1 VGRDVAFSAVVV
13 LSLGLILWARALPVT
28 HATSGQGLRQLGS
41 ALRDRAQLAGIW
53 LVVLPAM
60 VGGALNVLGPLRLHV
75 FGAGAG
81 AVGATFLGAAV
92 AEGTVTPWIGR
103 FSDRHGRIIPLR
115 SGLAVTV
122 AFLVC
127 FTLPGTAVLLAVLIV
142 AMVGSLGGFWAP
154 AMAIMSDA
162 ADHQRLDQALAAAL
176 MNMAWAV
183 GALVGEVGSGAIA
196 KAAGDG
202 LPMFLLAGLCGAT
215 LGVLLRR
222 PVR

>member
-1 VGRDVAFSAVVV
+1 
-13 LSLGLILWARALPVT
+13 
-28 HATSGQGLRQLGS
+28 
-41 ALRDRAQLAGIW
+41 LAGIW

-115 SGLAVTV
+115 SGLAVTI

-127 FTLPGTAVLLAVLIV
+127 FTLPGTTVLLAVLIV

-162 ADHQRLDQALAAAL
+162 ADQQRLDQALAAAL

-215 LGVLLRR
+215 LGALLRR